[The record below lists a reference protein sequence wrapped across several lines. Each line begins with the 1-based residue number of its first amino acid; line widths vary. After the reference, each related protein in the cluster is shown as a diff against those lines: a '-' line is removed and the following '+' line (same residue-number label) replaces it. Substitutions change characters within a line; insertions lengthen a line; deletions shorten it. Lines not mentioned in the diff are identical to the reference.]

1 MLDLIDRSK
10 LGLSWHE
17 TNHYIGQGIYESYY
31 AYDSDDIKNAP
42 RIDAIPVDFIKKY
55 IKVNAI
61 KKNDNQ
67 GYWAI
72 KMLLKAWK
80 EENERER

>member
-1 MLDLIDRSK
+1 MK
-10 LGLSWHE
+10 LVDWAKVK
-17 TNHYIGQGIYESYY
+17 ISY
-31 AYDSDDIKNAP
+31 DKQVSGTI
-42 RIDAIPVDFIKKY
+42 DFIKKY

-80 EENERER
+80 EENGKTD